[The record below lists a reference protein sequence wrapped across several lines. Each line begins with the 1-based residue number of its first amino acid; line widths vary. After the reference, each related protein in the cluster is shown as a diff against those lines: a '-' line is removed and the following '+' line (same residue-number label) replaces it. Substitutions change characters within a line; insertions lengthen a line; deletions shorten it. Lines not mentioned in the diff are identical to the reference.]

1 MADTLAQVVPTGI
14 VKGRLC
20 YLSASSEEEV
30 ESGDENNTD
39 YARSYQIAE
48 EQLYQQ
54 YRTEQNKE
62 KSLHNIDGTDN
73 LPYSTNSFTSPLNE
87 HTGVYDKYSFVRVAD
102 NQLPIEYY
110 KSTII
115 KHLHSNSV
123 LIIQGPTGCGKTTQ
137 VPQYILDDCRDNHT
151 YCNIIVTQPRRIA
164 AISVAKRVCV
174 ERGWAP
180 GSICGYQDW
189 TPGSPPLR
197 TTTKIYNDPVTYFNE
212 IPGDLQ
218 RIEKWCR
225 DWLLDLNENKC
236 SVLHIGPNQATYRE
250 LRSGVGTGC

>member
-1 MADTLAQVVPTGI
+1 MS
-14 VKGRLC
+14 
-20 YLSASSEEEV
+20 YLFK
-30 ESGDENNTD
+30 
-39 YARSYQIAE
+39 
-48 EQLYQQ
+48 
-54 YRTEQNKE
+54 NKE

-110 KSTII
+110 KSTVCRKNNVYYYLCYYTLLFQII

-180 GSICGYQDW
+180 GSICGYQ
-189 TPGSPPLR
+189 
-197 TTTKIYNDPVTYFNE
+197 V
-212 IPGDLQ
+212 
-218 RIEKWCR
+218 
-225 DWLLDLNENKC
+225 
-236 SVLHIGPNQATYRE
+236 
-250 LRSGVGTGC
+250 